1 MEGRPFG
8 AYAVYDAKRWWW
20 LWLLP
25 LTRLI
30 AVPLT
35 GERVLFALRDAVPAV
50 LLTAYSLL
58 KWRRCRYTVSES
70 DSGKFH
76 NVSVRQGLLVRHALH
91 ICADDAA
98 SVEVERTPLL
108 WLLRGRRIR
117 ISTAGLRRRADAVLY
132 LTASRTKRL
141 FALDT
146 HTTRRFRTHWRHVAV
161 MALTGSNAAVG
172 LITAAPLLRQA
183 GRALGEGFPQN
194 VTDAVNGLLWQG
206 LPPLLQTAGNLVLLG
221 WGVSALRTF
230 LRYVGFYAQ
239 REEEHLHLVS
249 GLFTRRDVLIDCEK
263 ITALELRQTLTMR
276 MLGLSS
282 AVITAAGYG
291 RDVGTRPILVPAAR
305 RRALADCLNRL
316 LPEYPTHVP
325 LLFAVSRWRYVWA
338 PLLFMSVGV
347 GLSLFGGLWRILT
360 AAWVALGG
368 WWLLVRLLGYTQ
380 AGFGIT
386 PTAVALC
393 YPRGLSLCRVYLP
406 REVTDC
412 ITLSQSPFQRLKG
425 TCTVQVRCFGEKR
438 RRHRVWG
445 LPYERVR
452 ELIK

>member
-1 MEGRPFG
+1 
-8 AYAVYDAKRWWW
+8 
-20 LWLLP
+20 
-25 LTRLI
+25 
-30 AVPLT
+30 
-35 GERVLFALRDAVPAV
+35 
-50 LLTAYSLL
+50 
-58 KWRRCRYTVSES
+58 
-70 DSGKFH
+70 
-76 NVSVRQGLLVRHALH
+76 
-91 ICADDAA
+91 
-98 SVEVERTPLL
+98 
-108 WLLRGRRIR
+108 
-117 ISTAGLRRRADAVLY
+117 
-132 LTASRTKRL
+132 
-141 FALDT
+141 
-146 HTTRRFRTHWRHVAV
+146 VAV

-338 PLLFMSVGV
+338 PLLFVSVGV

-360 AAWVALGG
+360 AAWVAVGG